1 MFHAGLALELS
12 RIIWDDRRAEARAG
26 RRPSEPGRS
35 ARGRSER
42 GRSGRTS
49 PWSRQNQAS
58 VTAGLSRAPSTTG
71 EDRWWAWRVVE
82 PDPAYLRRR
91 AA

>member
-26 RRPSEPGRS
+26 RVRTRTGRPGSRRVSRWMRLKSAP
-35 ARGRSER
+35 ARGRLIVATR
-42 GRSGRTS
+42 
-49 PWSRQNQAS
+49 
-58 VTAGLSRAPSTTG
+58 TTG
-71 EDRWWAWRVVE
+71 DDPWWAWRVVE
-82 PDPAYLRRR
+82 PDAEYLRRR

>member
-26 RRPSEPGRS
+26 RGRSERGRS
-35 ARGRSER
+35 ARGRSGE
-42 GRSGRTS
+42 TF
-49 PWSRQNQAS
+49 PWSRRDEAP
-58 VTAGLSRAPSTTG
+58 VTARLSRAPSTTG
-71 EDRWWAWRVVE
+71 EDPWWAWRVVE

>member
-12 RIIWDDRRAEARAG
+12 RIIWYDRRAEARAG
-26 RRPSEPGRS
+26 RGRSERGRS
-35 ARGRSER
+35 AR

-49 PWSRQNQAS
+49 PWSRQDEAS
-58 VTAGLSRAPSTTG
+58 VTAGLSRAPSTAG
-71 EDRWWAWRVVE
+71 EDPWWAWRVVE
-82 PDPAYLRRR
+82 PDPTYLRRR

>member
-26 RRPSEPGRS
+26 RGRPGRRSPRSRPDRALAGGQVS
-35 ARGRSER
+35 AA
-42 GRSGRTS
+42 TS
-49 PWSRQNQAS
+49 NA
-58 VTAGLSRAPSTTG
+58 G
-71 EDRWWAWRVVE
+71 EDPWWAWRVVE
-82 PDPAYLRRR
+82 PDAAYLRRR